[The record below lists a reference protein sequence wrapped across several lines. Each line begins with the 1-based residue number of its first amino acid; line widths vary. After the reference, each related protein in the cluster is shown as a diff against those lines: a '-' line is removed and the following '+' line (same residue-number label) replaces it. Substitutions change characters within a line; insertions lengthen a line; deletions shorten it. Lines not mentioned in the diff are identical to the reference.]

1 MQLQVLKKQI
11 KLQEWSQ
18 MVMACRNSG
27 LDIKTWCEQNNIN
40 YKTYYYRQR
49 RVFEALPESAN
60 KQSLAFPSATETVDF
75 VPIRPTPL
83 SSNQVTLHLSKC
95 TLEIPEGYDP
105 ETLRTI
111 LQVLR
116 EC

>member
-27 LDIKTWCEQNNIN
+27 LSIKMWCEQNGIN

-49 RVFEALPESAN
+49 RVFEAFPEYGN
-60 KQSLAFPSATETVDF
+60 KE
-75 VPIRPTPL
+75 
-83 SSNQVTLHLSKC
+83 
-95 TLEIPEGYDP
+95 
-105 ETLRTI
+105 
-111 LQVLR
+111 
-116 EC
+116 